1 MFYRHVNL
9 LVAVVAVMTHASAVL
24 AQLGMGGG
32 VSGNPQPFNAQF
44 AAQCLE
50 SDDYW
55 GHGLDMLEKNDDEE
69 VLMKAV
75 IAALRKDAQK
85 PHGKVTKRVES
96 LVSRLAQIDHPQVAQ
111 AFKMNAISNNRDLA
125 ALAKTVLNG
134 KPNADKPLDVA
145 DKEPAADAA
154 TKNDLPADPLWPP
167 ASSSPVEPGDYSN
180 LKELTLRMARELAKL
195 QVGCLILDG
204 VEALSPDVAA
214 ALARCRAEGLH
225 LNGLTNLSF
234 QAATALATMGK
245 KASLQFGVVQ
255 LTPDVAWALARCPT
269 RSLKFTRLMD
279 ISQKEIEALTLPLHY
294 RYESLSLPAL
304 SRFSP
309 GVAVRLARCSVWDGS
324 LPRLTSLTPRDAIAL
339 GKCKAGCLT
348 LTGLTMLEPEVAAGL
363 ATVRGVLNLDG
374 LLTLTPTVAEQLA
387 RKQTGSLELNGIT
400 TLVPQAAEALAKSRI
415 PRLSLNGLTELDPE
429 SAEALTDCL
438 TTSLGLA
445 GLKTLTPRVAAA
457 LARCAAWDGH
467 LPNVTALE
475 TPEAVAIAQ
484 ALVRKKGPIS
494 LSGLMKIPADALA
507 VLQQK
512 NLYLPLRNQST
523 GNTNVGKANEKI
535 LIREINA
542 PHDGWRGG
550 GYADGHVEVIKPE

>member
-24 AQLGMGGG
+24 AQSGMGGG
-32 VSGNPQPFNAQF
+32 VSGTPQPFNAQF

-50 SDDYW
+50 SDDAW

-85 PHGKVTKRVES
+85 PHGKVTKRVEA

-111 AFKMNAISNNRDLA
+111 AFKMYAISNNRDLA

-154 TKNDLPADPLWPP
+154 TRNDLPADPLWPP

-180 LKELTLRMARELAKL
+180 LKELTLRKARELAKL

-245 KASLQFGVVQ
+245 KASLQLGVVQ

-269 RSLKFTRLMD
+269 ASLKFTRLMD

-374 LLTLTPTVAEQLA
+374 LLKLTPTVAEQLA
-387 RKQTGSLELNGIT
+387 RKQTGSLQLNGLT
-400 TLVPQAAEALAKSRI
+400 TLVPQA
-415 PRLSLNGLTELDPE
+415 
-429 SAEALTDCL
+429 AEALTDCL

-457 LARCAAWDGH
+457 LARCAAWDGQ

-475 TPEAVAIAQ
+475 TPEADAIAQ
-484 ALVRKKGPIS
+484 ALVRKKGTIS

-512 NLYLPLRNQST
+512 KNLYLPLRNQSI
-523 GNTNVGKANEKI
+523 GNTNVGDRSANVGTS
-535 LIREINA
+535 A
-542 PHDGWRGG
+542 MQ
-550 GYADGHVEVIKPE
+550 